1 MSAIY
6 QQGLK
11 LPDAAQELISEA
23 NSKPDFVYK
32 NAKVAIFCDGSAHD
46 HPEQQQQDRI
56 DRDNL
61 RYAANY
67 YVLTFRYDEDWE
79 ANLGVLAFLV

>member
-1 MSAIY
+1 MIY

-11 LPDAAQELISEA
+11 LPDAAQELIPEA
-23 NSKPDFVYK
+23 NSKPDFIYK

-46 HPEQQQQDRI
+46 HLEQQQQDRI

-61 RYAANY
+61 TYTSSY
-67 YVLTFRYDEDWE
+67 YVLTFRHDEDWK
-79 ANLGVLAFLV
+79 ANLGVLASLVC